1 MKAAINADVIQTIT
15 ILVVTVAVC
24 IQGTLSSGGPKKVY
38 ELNRDNGKQS
48 WDALSNPDHV
58 NLLAN
63 PIALHMCV
71 CIPAC
76 VCVVLLTNDDY

>member
-63 PIALHMCV
+63 PTAYVCVLVGVFLRVCV
-71 CIPAC
+71 CCFA
-76 VCVVLLTNDDY
+76 DE

>member
-48 WDALSNPDHV
+48 WDSLSNPDHV

-63 PIALHMCV
+63 PIPLWGDA
-71 CIPAC
+71 PPC